1 MSLQGK
7 NIILGV
13 TGGIAAY
20 KALELTRLLRKAGA
34 EVMPVMTRAAAEF
47 VTPLSFSTLAG
58 SPASID
64 TFDRSRSDNTGGRG
78 VNHINIADRAD
89 LLVVVPA
96 TANIIGK
103 VAGGIADDLLSTIIM
118 ATDAPNRLGRGRALI
133 APAMNH
139 RMYRNPIVQANIEKL
154 TSLGYIFV
162 GPERGE
168 LACGWEGDGRLAPVG
183 EIFSA
188 IEGALS
194 QNDMDGERVLISAG
208 ATRTAI
214 DPVRFISNA
223 SSGRMGV
230 ALATAALRR
239 GADVTLVAGDMSV
252 APPVGVEVIKAE
264 TTAVMQKELET
275 RFVDSTILIMAA
287 AVADFQVARERK
299 EKIKKGDSGISLE
312 LVKTPDIL
320 SALVE
325 KKQDQL
331 VVGFALETENLKA
344 NALAK
349 LKDKAL
355 DLIVA
360 NSPQAVG
367 SETNKALLISKD
379 KLVDD
384 LPQMTK
390 LELADIILDK
400 VLSIK
405 KTNQETVTNG

>member
-1 MSLQGK
+1 M
-7 NIILGV
+7 

-34 EVMPVMTRAAAEF
+34 EVFPVMTKAAAEF

-58 SPASID
+58 SPVSVG
-64 TFDRSRSDNTGGRG
+64 TFDRTAERG

-103 VAGGIADDLLSTIIM
+103 VAGGIADDLLSTVIM

-154 TSLGYIFV
+154 TALGYIFV

-168 LACGWEGDGRLAPVG
+168 LACGWEGDGRLAPVA

-188 IEGALS
+188 IERALS
-194 QNDMDGERVLISAG
+194 QKDLDGERVLISAG
-208 ATRTAI
+208 ATRTVI

-230 ALATAALRR
+230 ALAAAAVRR
-239 GADVTLVAGDMSV
+239 GADVTLVAGVMDV
-252 APPVGVEVIKAE
+252 VPPIGVNVIMAE
-264 TTAVMQKELET
+264 TTALMQKELEA
-275 RFVDSTILIMAA
+275 RFADSTTLIMAA
-287 AVADFQVARERK
+287 AVADFQVAQERK
-299 EKIKKGDSGISLE
+299 EKIKKGNSGLILE
-312 LVKTPDIL
+312 LVKAPDIL
-320 SALVE
+320 SGLAA
-325 KKQDQL
+325 KKQDRL

-349 LKDKAL
+349 LKAKAL
-355 DLIVA
+355 DLIIA
-360 NSPQAVG
+360 NSPEAVG
-367 SETNKALLISKD
+367 SDSNKVLLISKD
-379 KLVDD
+379 GLVED
-384 LPQMTK
+384 LPLMTK
-390 LELADIILDK
+390 AELADIILDK

>member
-1 MSLQGK
+1 VGLQGK

-34 EVMPVMTRAAAEF
+34 EVRPVMTRAAAEF

-58 SPASID
+58 SPVPVD
-64 TFDRSRSDNTGGRG
+64 TFDRTEERG
-78 VNHINIADRAD
+78 VNHINIADNAD
-89 LLVVVPA
+89 LLVIAPA

-103 VAGGIADDLLSTIIM
+103 IAGGIADDLLSTVVM
-118 ATDAPNRLGRGRALI
+118 ATDVPRLI

-139 RMYRNPIVQANIEKL
+139 RMYRNPLVQANIDKL
-154 TSLGYIFV
+154 TALGYVFI

-183 EIFSA
+183 EIYNV

-194 QNDMDGERVLISAG
+194 TKDLDGERILISAG
-208 ATRTAI
+208 ATRTVI

-230 ALATAALRR
+230 ALAMAARRR
-239 GADVTLVAGDMSV
+239 GAEVTLVAGDIKV
-252 APPVGVEVIKAE
+252 APPAGVELVRAD
-264 TTAVMQKELET
+264 TNALMQSELGL
-275 RFVDSTILIMAA
+275 RFEDSTTLIMAA
-287 AVADFQVARERK
+287 AVADFQVAEESK
-299 EKIKKGDSGISLE
+299 EKIKKGDGGLTLR

-320 SALVE
+320 KGLSGN
-325 KKQDQL
+325 KKGRT
-331 VVGFALETENLKA
+331 VVGFALESEDLKG

-349 LKDKAL
+349 LGDKGL

-360 NSPQAVG
+360 NSPDAIG
-367 SETNKALLISKD
+367 SETDKAVLID
-379 KLVDD
+379 KFGEGEE
-384 LPQMTK
+384 LPLMTK
-390 LELADIILDK
+390 TELADIILDK
-400 VLSIK
+400 VVAIK
-405 KTNQETVTNG
+405 KANPETISNG

>member
-20 KALELTRLLRKAGA
+20 KALELTRFLKKAGA
-34 EVMPVMTRAAAEF
+34 EVMPVMTKAATEF
-47 VTPLSFSTLAG
+47 IAPLSFSTLAG
-58 SPASID
+58 NPVSVG
-64 TFDRSRSDNTGGRG
+64 TFDRSAERG

-103 VAGGIADDLLSTIIM
+103 VAGGIADDLLSTVVM
-118 ATDAPNRLGRGRALI
+118 AMDVPKII

-139 RMYRNPIVQANIEKL
+139 RMYRNPILQANIEKL
-154 TSLGYIFV
+154 TALGYVFV

-188 IEGALS
+188 IERALS
-194 QNDMDGERVLISAG
+194 EKDMNGERVLISAG

-223 SSGRMGV
+223 SSGKMGV
-230 ALATAALRR
+230 ALATAALCR
-239 GADVTLVAGDMSV
+239 GAEVTLVAGIMSV
-252 APPVGVEVIKAE
+252 APPPGVNLIKAE
-264 TTAVMQKELET
+264 TTAAMQKELEA
-275 RFVDSTILIMAA
+275 RFADSTTLIMAA
-287 AVADFQVARERK
+287 AVADFQVAHENS
-299 EKIKKGDSGISLE
+299 EKIKKTDNGLTLN

-320 SALVE
+320 AGLAA
-325 KKQDQL
+325 KKTNQL
-331 VVGFALETENLKA
+331 IVGFALETENLKA
-344 NALAK
+344 NAEAK
-349 LKDKAL
+349 LRGKGL

-360 NSPQAVG
+360 NLSQAVG
-367 SETNKALLISKD
+367 SDNNKAVLID
-379 KLVDD
+379 KLGRDEA
-384 LPQMTK
+384 LPMMPK
-390 LELADIILDK
+390 AELANIILDK
-400 VLSIK
+400 ILSIK
-405 KTNQETVTNG
+405 KTNQETISNG